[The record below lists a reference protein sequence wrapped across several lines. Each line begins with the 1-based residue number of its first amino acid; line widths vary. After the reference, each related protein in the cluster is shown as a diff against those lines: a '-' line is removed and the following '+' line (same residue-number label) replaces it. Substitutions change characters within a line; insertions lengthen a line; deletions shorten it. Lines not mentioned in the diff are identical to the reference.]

1 MLGDFC
7 LRLACGLVCSLLLLP
22 PGQIN
27 PRFYRVHFLTALCLA
42 AVAAVFLRETADS
55 WTWVWLAA
63 GIAVAFLGAVAWSV
77 DKAPGRS
84 GLAVLDAVCLVLA
97 LVKISVLNS
106 SENAATWNIA
116 NELTSAALLGT
127 ATTAMLM
134 GHSYL
139 IAPGMSLSPLL
150 RLLGGLAA
158 SLLARALM
166 SGLGL
171 WTSGIAFGKL
181 NDVTMIVPLRWGMGI
196 VLPLVLTIMAWQTAR
211 IRSTQSATG
220 ILYVVVIFCF
230 IGELMSQL
238 LYQLTTGR
246 IL

>member
-1 MLGDFC
+1 MVL
-7 LRLACGLVCSLLLLP
+7 LA
-22 PGQIN
+22 IN
-27 PRFYRVHFLTALCLA
+27 DEGT
-42 AVAAVFLRETADS
+42 
-55 WTWVWLAA
+55 
-63 GIAVAFLGAVAWSV
+63 
-77 DKAPGRS
+77 
-84 GLAVLDAVCLVLA
+84 
-97 LVKISVLNS
+97 
-106 SENAATWNIA
+106 NAATWNIA

>member
-7 LRLACGLVCSLLLLP
+7 LRLACGLVCSLVLLA

-42 AVAAVFLRETADS
+42 AVAAVFLRETADF
-55 WTWVWLAA
+55 WTWVWL
-63 GIAVAFLGAVAWSV
+63 GTGTIVAFVGALAWSV
-77 DKAPGRS
+77 AKVPGRS
-84 GLAVLDAVCLVLA
+84 GLALLDAVCLVLA
-97 LVKISVLNS
+97 LVKVSGLSS
-106 SENAATWNIA
+106 SESPGIGNIA

-139 IAPGMSLSPLL
+139 IAPSMSLSPLL
-150 RLLGGLAA
+150 RLLGGLAV
-158 SLLARALM
+158 SLLARALV
-166 SGLGL
+166 SGVGL
-171 WTSGIAFGKL
+171 WTSGIALSKL
-181 NDVTMIVPLRWGMGI
+181 NEVTMTLPLRWGMGI
-196 VLPLVLTIMAWQTAR
+196 LLPLVLVIMAWQTAR

-238 LYQLTTGR
+238 LFQWTGHV
-246 IL
+246 L